1 MGKKAKNASGIA
13 KAAQR
18 KVNKAQLPPPPVP
31 VEEEV
36 RSHRL
41 LGIRWYDF
49 FEVGENFLR
58 YLLQTPDQIAHK
70 IFYSDRL
77 DLPKFWI
84 SPLSR
89 ETDSRL
95 LVPRVMMMVELL
107 ICLC

>member
-41 LGIRWYDF
+41 LGIQW
-49 FEVGENFLR
+49 
-58 YLLQTPDQIAHK
+58 
-70 IFYSDRL
+70 
-77 DLPKFWI
+77 
-84 SPLSR
+84 
-89 ETDSRL
+89 
-95 LVPRVMMMVELL
+95 
-107 ICLC
+107 C